1 MVVEWT
7 EQAKI
12 ELKEILLYWKKHNKS
27 NLYSVK
33 LNAEVQR
40 VVKDLVRFPYLW
52 TEVEG
57 YENIRRALVF
67 FNYSIFY
74 LIEKNTITILS
85 FWDNRRN
92 PEELELFKS

>member
-12 ELKEILLYWKKHNKS
+12 DLKEILLYWKKHNKS

-85 FWDNRRN
+85 FWENRRN
-92 PEELELFKS
+92 PEELELFNS

>member
-27 NLYSVK
+27 NSYSVK

-92 PEELELFKS
+92 PEELELFNS

>member
-27 NLYSVK
+27 NSYSVK

-92 PEELELFKS
+92 TEELELFNS

>member
-92 PEELELFKS
+92 PEELELCNS

>member
-1 MVVEWT
+1 MVIKWS

-12 ELKEILLYWKKHNKS
+12 ELKEILLYWKNHNKS
-27 NLYSVK
+27 NSYSIK

-40 VVKDLVRFPYLW
+40 VAKNLAKFPYLW

-67 FNYSIFY
+67 HNYSIFY
-74 LIEKNTITILS
+74 LIEKETITILS
-85 FWDNRRN
+85 FWDNRKN
-92 PEELELFKS
+92 PNDVELL

>member
-52 TEVEG
+52 AEVEG

-74 LIEKNTITILS
+74 LIEENTITILS

-92 PEELELFKS
+92 PEELELFNS

>member
-12 ELKEILLYWKKHNKS
+12 DLKEILLYWKKHNKS

-92 PEELELFKS
+92 PEELELFNS

>member
-92 PEELELFKS
+92 PEKLDFSDY

>member
-12 ELKEILLYWKKHNKS
+12 DLKEILLYWKKHNKS

-52 TEVEG
+52 TEEEG
-57 YENIRRALVF
+57 YENIHRALVF

-92 PEELELFKS
+92 PEELELFNS

>member
-12 ELKEILLYWKKHNKS
+12 ELKEILLYWKRHNKS
-27 NLYSVK
+27 NSYSVK

-92 PEELELFKS
+92 PEELELFNS

>member
-85 FWDNRRN
+85 FWDNRRK
-92 PEELELFKS
+92 PEELELFNS

>member
-12 ELKEILLYWKKHNKS
+12 ELKEILLYWKQHNKS
-27 NLYSVK
+27 NSYSVK

-92 PEELELFKS
+92 PEELELFNS

>member
-92 PEELELFKS
+92 PEELELFNS

>member
-1 MVVEWT
+1 MVVECN

-12 ELKEILLYWKKHNKS
+12 ELKEILLYWKRHNKS
-27 NLYSVK
+27 NSYSVK

-92 PEELELFKS
+92 PEELELFNS

>member
-27 NLYSVK
+27 NSYSVK

>member
-74 LIEKNTITILS
+74 IIEKNTITILS

-92 PEELELFKS
+92 PEELELFNS

>member
-1 MVVEWT
+1 M
-7 EQAKI
+7 
-12 ELKEILLYWKKHNKS
+12 
-27 NLYSVK
+27 K

-92 PEELELFKS
+92 PEELELFNS

>member
-27 NLYSVK
+27 NSYSVK

-74 LIEKNTITILS
+74 LIEKNTISILS

-92 PEELELFKS
+92 PEELELFNS